1 MITGQMAD
9 FAINTYVP
17 RLCRG
22 GIPSKKSNWFNFDQQ
37 ALALDR
43 IGPLVA
49 CLVQSLW
56 QLHAESAM
64 I

>member
-1 MITGQMAD
+1 MVEDHANIAKPPAAEESQA
-9 FAINTYVP
+9 
-17 RLCRG
+17 
-22 GIPSKKSNWFNFDQQ
+22 KKSNCFDQQ

-43 IGPLVA
+43 IGTLVA

-64 I
+64 IDP